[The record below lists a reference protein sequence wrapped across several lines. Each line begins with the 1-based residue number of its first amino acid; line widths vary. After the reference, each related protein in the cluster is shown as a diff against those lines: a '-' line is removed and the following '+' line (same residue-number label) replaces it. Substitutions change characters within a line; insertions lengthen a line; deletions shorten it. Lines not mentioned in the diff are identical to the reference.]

1 MISRRDVV
9 IGGALIGASEL
20 VLPAARV
27 LAMASQPATQVKFDV
42 PPGACDCHTHVFADP
57 QRYPLFAGRT
67 YTPETAS
74 VDEMRKMHRAL
85 HTTRVVV
92 VQPSIYGTDNS
103 ATLDGIKQLGSNA
116 RGIAVIDDK
125 TPDAALTQMNQAGIR
140 GVRINL
146 ENDGQSDPA
155 LGRRLLR
162 ASAERVQSL
171 NWHIQMFVRLSVIE
185 GIKDELMA
193 SPVPVVFDH
202 FGGAKAA
209 LGVDQEGFPVLL
221 ELVRSGKVY
230 VKISAAYRCSA
241 QAPDFPDV
249 VPLAK
254 ALIAANP
261 QRILWGSDWPHPRQ
275 VPGRSASEVTT
286 LFQIDDGQVF
296 NLLAVW
302 APDPALRKTILVENP
317 ARLFGF

>member
-103 ATLDGIKQLGSNA
+103 ATLDGVKQLGSNA

-162 ASAERVQSL
+162 ASAERVQGL

-209 LGVDQEGFPVLL
+209 LGVEQEGFPVLL

-254 ALIAANP
+254 ALVAANP

-296 NLLAVW
+296 NQLAVW
-302 APDPALRKTILVENP
+302 APEPALRKTILVENP